1 MSLPPKLQEFMDNLA
16 FFPERQERIQAL
28 ISVAEKYRAVP
39 EEIAS
44 KPYDESQRVKGCE
57 SEAFAWV
64 NGSPESVTLH
74 FAVENPQG
82 ISAMALAAILKE
94 GLDGEPASS
103 IQQVPEDIV
112 YDIFGKELS
121 MGKTMG
127 LTNMVRM
134 VKAEA
139 KAL

>member
-1 MSLPPKLQEFMDNLA
+1 MSLPPKLQEFMDGLA

-39 EEIAS
+39 EEIAA
-44 KPYDESQRVKGCE
+44 KPYEETHRVKGCE
-57 SEAFAWV
+57 SEAFVWV
-64 NGSPESVTLH
+64 CGSPESVTVY

-82 ISAMALAAILKE
+82 VSAMALAAILKE
-94 GLDGEPASS
+94 GLDGESASS

-134 VKAEA
+134 VKSAA